1 MEGDLYETPRDE
13 AYGYSIGVADGYDE
27 AVIRARLAL
36 RGEGFSILSEMH
48 VGEVLGAAS
57 GERQYLIM
65 GSWSSGMTRSSPGGP
80 EVAIHLPCNLVILE
94 TGDGAIVSALDPLD
108 EVDPSDP
115 DAAAAATTA
124 REALGRALQRMS
136 TSLEG

>member
-1 MEGDLYETPRDE
+1 MEGDLYEAPHDE

-36 RGEGFSILSEMH
+36 RSEGFSILTEMH

-57 GERQYLIM
+57 GQRQYLIM
-65 GSWSSGMTRSSPGGP
+65 GSWSSGITRSAPGGP

-94 TGDGAIVSALDPLD
+94 NGDGAIVSALDPSD

-115 DAAAAATTA
+115 DAADAAKTA
-124 REALGRALQRMS
+124 REALSRALQRMS